1 MPSVQSLRGKAVVRH
16 GPPPNLRGGRNSG
29 GGNDAP
35 LGVPPIRGA
44 GSFVLSPAPLAIPPA
59 DRSKEH
65 WQHLAQE
72 PQSGKLLGLRQSL
85 KH

>member
-1 MPSVQSLRGKAVVRH
+1 MPSDKSLRGKAVVRH
-16 GPPPNLRGGRNSG
+16 GPPPNLRRGGRNSG

-59 DRSKEH
+59 DRSKNIGNIQNRNHEVESS
-65 WQHLAQE
+65 Q
-72 PQSGKLLGLRQSL
+72 G
-85 KH
+85 

>member
-1 MPSVQSLRGKAVVRH
+1 MSSVQSLRGKAVVRH
-16 GPPPNLRGGRNSG
+16 GPPYQFERGGRNSG

-59 DRSKEH
+59 DRSRNIGNISNRDNKVE
-65 WQHLAQE
+65 
-72 PQSGKLLGLRQSL
+72 SS
-85 KH
+85 

>member
-16 GPPPNLRGGRNSG
+16 GPPSQFERGGRNSG

-44 GSFVLSPAPLAIPPA
+44 GSFVLSPPPLAIPPA
-59 DRSKEH
+59 DRSRNIGNISNGNHKVE
-65 WQHLAQE
+65 
-72 PQSGKLLGLRQSL
+72 SS
-85 KH
+85 